1 MNKLYNEE
9 IKEQFLSQYDNE
21 MTKKTIRNVF
31 ANTALIEKILDKD
44 LYEMSLEELGKA
56 IENTNP
62 ITKNVSRSNGR
73 FISQYISW
81 TIEPPHRYRK
91 NTINPLKGVPHEWFD
106 GFINKHLKIH
116 YSYSEFLEL
125 LEDVQNYQDKSLLFL
140 LFFGISGERFSQILE
155 LKVNDI
161 NFEDK
166 TVYVKERDYHVPV
179 SEECIQILDKAIN
192 EKTYYSYVPKS
203 KEFKEKELL
212 DSPYFLKNVKSPRT
226 SEGSQISMAVVYN
239 RFAAIKD
246 YLGLSYLTPKS
257 LEQSGMIKLSID
269 LYNQYGK
276 LGYDEL
282 AIVGERYAYSKLNNN
297 GYEYYN
303 TYLMREFINE
313 NSIKDLYDLDIEMTK
328 R

>member
-1 MNKLYNEE
+1 MKIGIDFGTTFSLPSCVVNGSPVALLPNGEYGIPSLFYYDSEVGIQIGTVAEE
-9 IKEQFLSQYDNE
+9 NGTYISW
-21 MTKKTIRNVF
+21 
-31 ANTALIEKILDKD
+31 
-44 LYEMSLEELGKA
+44 A
-56 IENTNP
+56 IENGY
-62 ITKNVSRSNGR
+62 RDSN
-73 FISQYISW
+73 
-81 TIEPPHRYRK
+81 
-91 NTINPLKGVPHEWFD
+91 INALKGIDQEFFD
-106 GFINKHLKIH
+106 KFVDRTRKIH
-116 YSYSEFLEL
+116 YSYEEFLSL

-140 LFFGISGERFSQILE
+140 LWFGISGERFSQIQE
-155 LKVNDI
+155 LKRSDI
-161 NFEDK
+161 NFNNK

-179 SEECIQILDKAIN
+179 SDECIQILEKAID
-192 EKTYYSYVPKS
+192 EKTYYSYVPKT

-212 DSPYFLKNVKSPRT
+212 ESEFFLKNVKSPRT
-226 SEGSQISMAVVYN
+226 MSGSQISMAVVYN

-269 LYNQYGK
+269 LYEQYGK
-276 LGYDEL
+276 LAYDEL

-313 NSIKDLYDLDIEMTK
+313 QNIKDLYDLDVEITK